1 MNSFQDNAYDR
12 NQIAAQ
18 INLNLNFDTICFLYQ
33 NDEKQ
38 MKENALMLLKEAET
52 FLWKF
57 EKKIKNQKI
66 EWIYKKKVKS

>member
-1 MNSFQDNAYDR
+1 MHENLYDK
-12 NQIAAQ
+12 NQIAHQ
-18 INLNLNFDTICFLYQ
+18 INTNLNFNNYCFLFQ

-38 MKENALMLLKEAET
+38 VKEHALNLLKETET

-66 EWIYKKKVKS
+66 EWIYKKKVIIL